1 MVMKTVK
8 MTVEVAEKLANE
20 QLLLRISQVFK
31 LRILVKLQSAD
42 TLWPVV
48 FLEHNRVVFYILG
61 DSWTRN
67 TFTPQIHTW
76 DTTFT
81 LRRGLPS
88 VTVDRNGGAFLVAW
102 KTH

>member
-1 MVMKTVK
+1 MAMKTVK

-20 QLLLRISQVFK
+20 QLLLRISQVL
-31 LRILVKLQSAD
+31 LRILAKLQSAD

-48 FLEHNRVVFYILG
+48 FLEHNIVVFYILG

>member
-31 LRILVKLQSAD
+31 LRILAKLQSAD

-48 FLEHNRVVFYILG
+48 FF
-61 DSWTRN
+61 
-67 TFTPQIHTW
+67 
-76 DTTFT
+76 
-81 LRRGLPS
+81 
-88 VTVDRNGGAFLVAW
+88 GA
-102 KTH
+102 